1 MLWHCSD
8 EESDDVSNEVLCG
21 QEVSKVDGVLTSLHN
36 DEVSKL
42 GNSAVHSQGREMPK
56 WYFFMGTTFPV

>member
-1 MLWHCSD
+1 MLN
-8 EESDDVSNEVLCG
+8 EELCG

-42 GNSAVHSQGREMPK
+42 GNSAVQSQGREMPK
-56 WYFFMGTTFPV
+56 MIFCWGDYYNAIIMFYSSISL

>member
-1 MLWHCSD
+1 MLN
-8 EESDDVSNEVLCG
+8 EELCG

-42 GNSAVHSQGREMPK
+42 GNSAVHSQGRGMTK
-56 WYFFMGTTFPV
+56 